1 MINRK
6 LYWKFMR
13 RKGGR
18 VSVMQFVIRTA
29 TEKPEDIL
37 APLADLF
44 IDHQMLAHAYYL
56 LKELQKQMSDV
67 ADIQELVTELERY
80 L

>member
-1 MINRK
+1 MPEDSEGKYIPGCIAVCDSHCN
-6 LYWKFMR
+6 
-13 RKGGR
+13 G
-18 VSVMQFVIRTA
+18 
-29 TEKPEDIL
+29 KPEDIL